1 MKAAI
6 GTMVG
11 FIFLSLV
18 VLQIIF
24 QYFLGPEGWDL
35 FPIYS
40 GLILLSGLIVFCT
53 KIVLEEIDGL
63 IQKKAEEISKK

>member
-11 FIFLSLV
+11 FIFLSLF
-18 VLQIIF
+18 VLPFILG
-24 QYFLGPEGWDL
+24 YFLGPEGWDL

-53 KIVLEEIDGL
+53 KIVLEEIDGVKE
-63 IQKKAEEISKK
+63 KKAEEISKK